1 MPCWKHLLS
10 AFTPAVPSYWQAH
23 SATAG
28 RQMFAIL
35 PDSAP
40 EAAIPLGSHS
50 RILPYRLYWVPH
62 FSFIFTV
69 SYRVFYEHLPYF
81 GALIITIFKTRLSH
95 LSPRTMNSF
104 LSFPNPTYRII
115 AWRMNGRKL
124 NTMKFDI
131 FIQLISFLKNLLG
144 AIQCFR
150 CWWHSSK
157 QISKNF
163 CPHGSYIPG
172 PI

>member
-1 MPCWKHLLS
+1 MPCWKRPLS
-10 AFTPAVPSYWQAH
+10 AFAPAVPSYWQAH

-28 RQMFAIL
+28 RQMSTIL

-50 RILPYRLYWVPH
+50 WILPYHLYRVPH

-69 SYRVFYEHLPYF
+69 SYRVFYEHLAYF

-95 LSPRTMNSF
+95 LSPRTMYSF

-124 NTMKFDI
+124 NTMKSDI

-150 CWWHSSK
+150 CWWHSSD
-157 QISKNF
+157 QTSKNS
-163 CPHGSYIPG
+163 CPRGSYIPG